1 MNTITESIEHIGE
14 TCGAANHD
22 HDLVQ
27 ELSKRLDGLW
37 RFDQC
42 IANAEGKSE
51 LQALWRDLKKQDRQN
66 VERLKELIRQEIECG
81 CF

>member
-1 MNTITESIEHIGE
+1 MNTIVDCTEHIGE

-42 IANAEGKSE
+42 IANAEGKPEAGLAASCF
-51 LQALWRDLKKQDRQN
+51 LPAQRLIPQARPARSQTQ
-66 VERLKELIRQEIECG
+66 
-81 CF
+81 

>member
-1 MNTITESIEHIGE
+1 MNTVAESTEHIGE

-22 HDLVQ
+22 HDLVH

-42 IANAEGKSE
+42 IANAEGKPE
-51 LQALWRDLKKQDRQN
+51 LQNFWRDLKRQDKQN
-66 VERLKELIRQEIECG
+66 VDRLKQMIRKEIESG